1 MNYSGNYVFRLV
13 LSDLGVRVNN
23 GSQIVI
29 IVEDW
34 DMRLTLS
41 EANKMVAAAIA
52 EAERTGIKLSVSVCD
67 AGGHLLA
74 FNRMEGAIFIS
85 AVAAQGKAVG
95 AVGFGRDSSAIP
107 GDNPVIQAIMAT
119 QGGKII
125 PAQGALPIVRDGEI
139 IGAIGGSGGTA
150 QQDEDCARVGLA
162 AL

>member
-1 MNYSGNYVFRLV
+1 MA
-13 LSDLGVRVNN
+13 
-23 GSQIVI
+23 
-29 IVEDW
+29 
-34 DMRLTLS
+34 LTLGD
-41 EANKMVAAAIA
+41 ANRMIQAAIA
-52 EAERTGIKLSVSVCD
+52 EAGRINIKLSVSVCD

-107 GDNPVIQAIMAT
+107 ADSPVIQAIMAT
-119 QGGKII
+119 QGGRVI
-125 PAQGALPIVRDGEI
+125 PAQGALVIVQNGEI
-139 IGAIGGSGGTA
+139 AGAIGGSGGTA